1 MMKYS
6 TDEWKSGGTGLFTLN
21 VVSED
26 LNKVGTFFFLLRSS
40 YIITKCPPRLCYLVC
55 SIG

>member
-1 MMKYS
+1 M
-6 TDEWKSGGTGLFTLN
+6 DEWRNRGGGSGLFTLN

-26 LNKVGTFFFLLRSS
+26 LNKVGTSFFPFFVLRSS
-40 YIITKCPPRLCYLVC
+40 YIITKCPPSLGYLVC